1 MTLTRAAELKH
12 LVSVLMDKY
21 EDIPYDSVS
30 DYPLLADHAV
40 AYKILRTW
48 SNGLPK
54 EEFVEALRNSKIP
67 DNWNFGAG
75 VALWAAEETL
85 AHPNDVPW
93 GTSEKALRHL
103 MGKLLNDDDGL
114 HFSDQIA
121 GMIKLYE
128 LSNDRG
134 NIYFV
139 LNGMEG
145 EAFSHPTLQP
155 LIVDCIA
162 NALNAIPN
170 TTKKNVNRAQEIC
183 SDIGNEGLAVVSSQ
197 LRERCPQWGLLFDVN
212 DLDILLD
219 QPDLS
224 WNDCQ
229 KAVERVDPKHIQEHL
244 GSNLT
249 EAFFKNTE
257 LAAQWVKYARA
268 HWDEA
273 GQMFVGEC
281 AGRVLINSVLR
292 TNGQEHLPLMRE
304 LARLPKDHALQRMMD
319 SMLYTF
325 PTLRSSEFR
334 KLADAFKIFL
344 ADEELGTALGKISL
358 RKVIVGKFFSNAE
371 DCSMECDTDD
381 LFADQELLKRYESPG
396 ARALFKQIAALGVY
410 HDTIKGLVYALG
422 GRRPEGPLRLAKD
435 AKIDTHLEC
444 DFSECFARWETLEV
458 KNSLQ
463 TALGKQDVST
473 LKKRKM

>member
-12 LVSVLMDKY
+12 LVSVLMEKY

-54 EEFVEALRNSKIP
+54 DEFVEALRNSKIP
-67 DNWNFGAG
+67 DNCNFGAG

-85 AHPNDVPW
+85 AHPHDVPW

-121 GMIKLYE
+121 VMMQLYQ

-170 TTKKNVNRAQEIC
+170 TTKKNVGRAQ
-183 SDIGNEGLAVVSSQ
+183 DIFRDIASEGLAVVSSQ
-197 LRERCPQWGLLFDVN
+197 LRERCPRWELLFDVN
-212 DLDILLD
+212 ELEILLD

-224 WNDCQ
+224 WQDCK
-229 KAVERVDPKHIQEHL
+229 KAVERVNPKHIQEQL

-249 EAFFKNTE
+249 EAFFRNTK
-257 LAAQWVKYARA
+257 LAAQWVKHARA

-281 AGRVLINSVLR
+281 AARSLINSVLR
-292 TNGQEHLPLMRE
+292 TGGQDHLPLVRE

-319 SMLYTF
+319 SLVYTF
-325 PTLRSSEFR
+325 PTLRSTEFR
-334 KLADAFKIFL
+334 KLAEAFKVLL
-344 ADEELGTALGKISL
+344 ADEEVGSALGKVSL

-371 DCSMECDTDD
+371 DCSMEVDTDEP
-381 LFADQELLKRYESPG
+381 FADQELLKRYDSPG
-396 ARALFKQIAALGVY
+396 ARALFKQIAVLKSY

-422 GRRPEGPLRLAKD
+422 GPRPDGPLCLAKD

-444 DFSECFARWETLEV
+444 DFSDCFTRWETLVV
-458 KNSLQ
+458 KNSLE
-463 TALGKQDVST
+463 TALGEPAPST
-473 LKKRKM
+473 LRKRKI